1 MTHVCLPMSEIRR
14 LNFYLATEEYVARYK
29 NEGDDLFFLWQV
41 DPTVIIGRNQIV
53 EQEVNIE
60 YVRAHAIQLYR
71 RKSGGGCVYADRS
84 NVMMSY
90 ITRSDEVTKTLSR
103 YMAMVASML
112 QDLGL
117 PATTTANNDVLIDG
131 RKVSGNAFYHI
142 PGHSIVHGTMLFDT
156 DMEHMLHAITPPQ
169 VKLDKHGVR
178 SVRQRITLLKEHTDL
193 TIDDFKRFAISRLCD
208 KELWLTDEDVKE
220 IEKMEDPPLTLPC
233 REGAVTFQVNN
244 HFHQFNTYNK

>member
-1 MTHVCLPMSEIRR
+1 MTHVSLPSDETRR
-14 LNFYLATEEYVARYK
+14 LSFYLAMEEYAARCL
-29 NEGDDLFFLWQV
+29 NDGDDLFFLWQV
-41 DPTVIIGRNQIV
+41 EPTVIFGRNQII
-53 EQEVNIE
+53 ENEVNLPYCRE
-60 YVRAHAIQLYR
+60 HGIQFYR

-90 ITRSDEVTKTLSR
+90 ITRSDEVTVTFSR
-103 YMAMVASML
+103 YMEMVCEML
-112 QDLGL
+112 RELGL
-117 PATTTANNDVLIDG
+117 PATSTQNNDVLIDG

-156 DMEHMLHAITPPQ
+156 DMEHMLNAITPPQ
-169 VKLDKHGVR
+169 VKLDKHGVQ

-208 KELWLTDEDVKE
+208 KELWLTDEDLKI

-233 REGAVTFQVNN
+233 REGVVTS
-244 HFHQFNTYNK
+244 NK